1 MGRKSSFAGVYMFY
15 HIYNHKVYIGESG
28 NVLRRLNE
36 HRCSETSSVYKN
48 GVSNFIPIILES
60 EFADIRLR
68 DPNYRSDRE
77 AYYIRKFKATDPD
90 YGYNNMGKQWHMKKK
105 DWIYEDRD
113 PLADKSK
120 RFKTINKLKKSN
132 PILMY
137 NVIDESVM
145 MFLSKRSCGDFLGKD
160 RAIISRATVRGRQ
173 HEIYIFYDIRPESR
187 MEIAKKTL
195 SKKKKAATNNNL
207 PAKTMKQYKRGL
219 KRVNEY
225 CEYWGLPTIDLSE
238 LDID

>member
-36 HRCSETSSVYKN
+36 HRCSETSSIYRN
-48 GVSNFIPIILES
+48 GVSNFIPIVLES
-60 EFADIRLR
+60 EFTDSKLK

-77 AYYIRKFKATDPD
+77 EYYIRKFNATDPD
-90 YGYNNMGKQWHMKKK
+90 YGYNNIGKQWHMKKK

-120 RFKTINKLKKSN
+120 RYKTINNLKKSN
-132 PILMY
+132 PIFMY
-137 NVIDESVM
+137 NTIDESVM
-145 MFLSKRSCGDFLGKD
+145 VFLSKQSCGSYLGKD
-160 RAIISRATVRGRQ
+160 RSIISSATVHGRQ
-173 HEIYIFYDIRPESR
+173 HGIYIFYDVNPESR

-195 SKKKKAATNNNL
+195 TRKKNATSANNL
-207 PAKTMKQYKRGL
+207 SAKTLKQYKRGL
-219 KRVNEY
+219 KRINEY
-225 CEYWGLPTIDLSE
+225 CEYWELPTINLSK